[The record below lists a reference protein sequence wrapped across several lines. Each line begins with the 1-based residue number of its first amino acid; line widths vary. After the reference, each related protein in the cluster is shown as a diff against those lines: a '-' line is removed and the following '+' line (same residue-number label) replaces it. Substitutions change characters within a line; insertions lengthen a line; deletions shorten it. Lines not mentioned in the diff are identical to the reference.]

1 MFHEHAVGEH
11 NNMHQQTNYDHLPP
25 PSERSSLNDISEIS
39 LSIPRGKAVAMPS
52 VRISEEEEQEI
63 KRNQYGGVGDKP
75 HLGGF
80 TEFDVSN
87 SIALDFIH
95 DGHTILLT
103 IHILCIHDSSQPLGV
118 SPSMWKHMVRTL
130 SRHIQ

>member
-1 MFHEHAVGEH
+1 MFHEHAVGQH

-25 PSERSSLNDISEIS
+25 PSERSSLSDISEIS

-80 TEFDVSN
+80 TEFDVSECRKN
-87 SIALDFIH
+87 YYCIGF
-95 DGHTILLT
+95 HTWSCNFTNYIYL
-103 IHILCIHDSSQPLGV
+103 LCI
-118 SPSMWKHMVRTL
+118 
-130 SRHIQ
+130 